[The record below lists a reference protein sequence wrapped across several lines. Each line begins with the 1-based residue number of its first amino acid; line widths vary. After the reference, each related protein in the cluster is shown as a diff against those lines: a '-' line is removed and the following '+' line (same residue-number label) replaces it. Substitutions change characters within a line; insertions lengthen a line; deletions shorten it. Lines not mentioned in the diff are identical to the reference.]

1 MGFTRPNVS
10 RVHNALLGGHDNYAA
25 DRELAGRLTEICPGL
40 PGALRDSRAF
50 IARAAEWAARQG
62 IRQFADLGTGLP
74 THPSAARAAR
84 AVMPSVRVVYVD
96 NDPIVTAHVWALLV
110 TDGGGSASVG
120 ADVTDPAAVLADPAW
135 LGLIDMAEPACLI
148 FGLVLNLMPAR
159 QAREVVAAYAGRAA
173 PGSYVVISC
182 GRCDDE
188 ALWDQLREAYTAA
201 DVHNHTPVELAG
213 FLAGLELVP
222 PGLVAAQSWRGGW
235 HDAPVTPPGPAYV
248 LAGVAGK
255 PG

>member
-25 DRELAGRLTEICPGL
+25 DRELASRLTEICPGL
-40 PGALRDSRAF
+40 PGAVRENRVF
-50 IARAAEWAARQG
+50 IARAAGWAARQG

-74 THPSAARAAR
+74 AHPSTVHAAR
-84 AVMPSVRVVYVD
+84 AVVPSVRVVYVD
-96 NDPIVTAHVWALLV
+96 NDPVVTAHVRALLV
-110 TDGGGSASVG
+110 RDGGGASVG
-120 ADVTDPAAVLADPAW
+120 ADVTDPATVLADPAW
-135 LGLIDMAEPACLI
+135 TGLIDMTEPVCLI

-159 QAREVVAAYAGRAA
+159 LAREVVAAYAGRAA

-188 ALWDQLREAYTAA
+188 ALWKQLREAYTAA
-201 DVHNHTPVELAG
+201 DMHNHTPAELAG

-222 PGLVAAQSWRGGW
+222 PGLTAAQNWRGGW
-235 HDAPVTPPGPAYV
+235 HDVPVSSPGPVYV
-248 LAGVAGK
+248 LAGVARK
-255 PG
+255 S